1 MDVLGE
7 NEALQQFFKGQDVTG
22 AMENP
27 FVDTSM
33 LEAYISNDLD
43 PGAITLPD
51 SPPDSVSERC
61 SPPQMTDVQYNGA
74 RGAGINAQMGQHS
87 SMTHPKAPCRFSE
100 LVLPRHSHLPKHHT
114 QIGLRENFVKPDV
127 NTPASNSSVQP
138 SYVGVPIPPVQENT
152 YRHPEILIPHSGKR
166 KHSDLCENAM
176 DQMWNNIQS
185 QGGSNS
191 RDHSININSYDTDSQ
206 NGLSVDWGYPC
217 LKWYPFQPNHWA
229 TLYDSSYNELPAPG
243 YQVDADKGFNFSP
256 ADDSFVCQKKN
267 HFQVTV
273 HIGLIGCPKYV
284 KTPLGLKPVEM
295 FFLKVLGVKVEA
307 TNQVITIEQ
316 SQSDRS
322 KKPFNPVRID
332 LPGDQTTK
340 ITLGRLHFDE
350 TTANNMR
357 KKGKPNPDQR
367 YFMLV
372 VGLYAASQNQNY
384 LLAAHTSE
392 RIIVRASNPS
402 QFEND
407 REATWQRGQTANTIV
422 CHGQVGINTD
432 TPDEALVVCGNVKVM
447 GAVMHPSDRRA
458 KENIHEVDT
467 TEQLKRITQ
476 MRLVEYDYKPD
487 FASKM
492 GVDRP
497 HETGI
502 IAQEVKEILPS
513 AVKEVGDVTYTN
525 GDKIENFLM
534 VDKEQIFMENV
545 GAVKELCKLTDN
557 FEKRIQ
563 ELEVWNKN
571 LAKLKRIGSM
581 KSTISEKNRSSI
593 FGRTS
598 NVTPSRKSVMAKR
611 KAYFNQKK
619 GDCSLHKVFHIV
631 IMALLGL
638 MAFCVILISALYVL
652 TLNEERSLVNSLN
665 ESYISESFTTNEFT
679 AFTPHTTLPAETA
692 SSVYTTANI
701 EIPWPEVSFCDI
713 LPCVTVHC
721 CVLQS
726 QRKGISNQSKNR
738 GSTKDHHLTQNL
750 LHSELTTSQVVNVK
764 EINNGDW
771 FDTSVRSLR
780 VLESQQ
786 LIDHR
791 YCAKGVH
798 CGNGNYS
805 YIIPINKYTPVN
817 MRMTLEMNTTAPL
830 IVYKCTV
837 NLGGTCAKSA
847 SSATKRDV
855 SQEMSQGYQ
864 HFWFLP
870 VAHLQECTYHFR
882 VVEPGLADCRTN
894 QNLAG
899 IFFTDYYFYFYRQC
913 S

>member
-22 AMENP
+22 ALENP

-43 PGAITLPD
+43 PGASTLPD

-61 SPPQMTDVQYNGA
+61 SPPQMTDVQYGGTWRA
-74 RGAGINAQMGQHS
+74 RTHSQMGQPS
-87 SMTHPKAPCRFSE
+87 SMNHPKAPCRFSE
-100 LVLPRHSHLPKHHT
+100 LVLPTHSNLPQQDRHNE
-114 QIGLRENFVKPDV
+114 LRENFVISGV
-127 NTPASNSSVQP
+127 NMPASNSPVPP
-138 SYVGVPIPPVQENT
+138 SYVGVPNLPIQPIT
-152 YRHPEILIPHSGKR
+152 ICHPEILIQHSKKR
-166 KHSDLCENAM
+166 KHLDLCEDTINHA
-176 DQMWNNIQS
+176 WNDIQS
-185 QGGSNS
+185 QEGCNS
-191 RDHSININSYDTDSQ
+191 REHCTDIYSYDTDSQ
-206 NGLSVDWGYPC
+206 NGVMMDWGYPC
-217 LKWYPFQPNHWA
+217 LKWHPFQPNHWV
-229 TLYDSSYNELPAPG
+229 TLCNSNYNELPAPG
-243 YQVDADKGFNFSP
+243 YQVDADKGFNFST

-273 HIGLIGCPKYV
+273 HVGLIGCPKYV
-284 KTPLGLKPVEM
+284 KTPLGLKPIEV
-295 FFLKVLGVKVEA
+295 FFLKVFGVKVEA

-322 KKPFNPVRID
+322 KKPFKPIRVD

-340 ITLGRLHFDE
+340 ITLGRLHFGE

-372 VGLYAASQNQNY
+372 VGLYAVSQNQNY
-384 LLAAHTSE
+384 LLAAHASE
-392 RIIVRASNPS
+392 KIIVRASNPS

-407 REATWQRGQTANTIV
+407 REVTWQRGHTPNTIV

-447 GAVMHPSDRRA
+447 GTVMHPSDRRA
-458 KENIHEVDT
+458 KQNIHEVDT

-487 FASKM
+487 FATEM
-492 GVDRP
+492 GVDRSR
-497 HETGI
+497 ETGI

-513 AVKEVGDVTYTN
+513 AVREVGDVTYTN

-534 VDKEQIFMENV
+534 VDREQIFMENV

-581 KSTISEKNRSSI
+581 KSTLNGRNRNSI
-593 FGRTS
+593 FSRTS
-598 NVTPSRKSVMAKR
+598 NIPPPKKPVIAKH
-611 KAYFNQKK
+611 KAYLKK
-619 GDCSLHKVFHIV
+619 GGDCSVHKIFHIL
-631 IMALLGL
+631 IMALLSL
-638 MAFCVILISALYVL
+638 MGFCVILIPALYVL
-652 TLNEERSLVNSLN
+652 TLNEERSLVNNLN
-665 ESYISESFTTNEFT
+665 ESYISESLTKEYTT
-679 AFTPHTTLPAETA
+679 FTPHTTLSAKNA

-701 EIPWPEVSFCDI
+701 KIPWPEVSFCNI

-721 CVLQS
+721 CAPQS
-726 QRKGISNQSKNR
+726 QRKGISNHRKKRKISK
-738 GSTKDHHLTQNL
+738 GHPHMQKL
-750 LHSELTTSQVVNVK
+750 LQPEMTTSQVITTQEMK
-764 EINNGDW
+764 QGDW
-771 FDTSVRSLR
+771 FDTSVRSMQIM
-780 VLESQQ
+780 ESQQ

-791 YCAKGVH
+791 YCAEGVR
-798 CGNGNYS
+798 CGNGNYN
-805 YIIPINKYTPVN
+805 YVIPINKYTPVN
-817 MRMTLEMNTTAPL
+817 MRITLEMNTTAPL

-837 NLGGTCAKSA
+837 NLGRTCVNSA
-847 SSATKRDV
+847 SSVTKMDA
-855 SQEMSQGYQ
+855 SQEISQGFQ
-864 HFWFLP
+864 HFWILP
-870 VAHLQECTYHFR
+870 VAQLHECRYHFR
-882 VVEPGLADCRTN
+882 AAAPGLANCRTN
-894 QNLAG
+894 QNFAG